1 MEISKEQIAKMA
13 ESYKKAETQHVAQ
26 RAVTKNGIL
35 ESAESVEVLKRMSP
49 KNFAFSID
57 VDDQAVANQKMSGR
71 CWMFACLNVLRFH
84 IEKELDLPK
93 GTFELSQA
101 YLAFFNKLERAAWF
115 LEHAVATADKPLDD
129 REVDWLFTTP
139 MADGGDWDMVCALVK
154 KYGVVPHEA
163 QAETHCTNNT
173 AELNTVLSHLLRQ
186 DALKLRTMAQEDK
199 DTASRRKCSTR
210 CTACWPCASVSR
222 CRSSTSPTTTPR
234 ATTMLTSA
242 SPRWSS

>member
-49 KNFAFSID
+49 KSFAFSID

-115 LEHAVATADKPLDD
+115 LEHAVATADKPLDN

-154 KYGVVPHEA
+154 KYGGGLVCLALGGFLILRSDIVVRILPIVFGLFVIFDSLGRVQSAGAPPLRLWQLERLPPAGAAERGAGRCDDRGPLWGYGNAGDGHWRYPH
-163 QAETHCTNNT
+163 H
-173 AELNTVLSHLLRQ
+173 
-186 DALKLRTMAQEDK
+186 
-199 DTASRRKCSTR
+199 
-210 CTACWPCASVSR
+210 
-222 CRSSTSPTTTPR
+222 
-234 ATTMLTSA
+234 
-242 SPRWSS
+242 

>member
-101 YLAFFNKLERAAWF
+101 YLA
-115 LEHAVATADKPLDD
+115 
-129 REVDWLFTTP
+129 
-139 MADGGDWDMVCALVK
+139 
-154 KYGVVPHEA
+154 
-163 QAETHCTNNT
+163 
-173 AELNTVLSHLLRQ
+173 LSLIHI
-186 DALKLRTMAQEDK
+186 
-199 DTASRRKCSTR
+199 
-210 CTACWPCASVSR
+210 
-222 CRSSTSPTTTPR
+222 
-234 ATTMLTSA
+234 
-242 SPRWSS
+242 

>member
-173 AELNTVLSHLLRQ
+173 AELNTCS
-186 DALKLRTMAQEDK
+186 RT
-199 DTASRRKCSTR
+199 C
-210 CTACWPCASVSR
+210 CAR
-222 CRSSTSPTTTPR
+222 TP
-234 ATTMLTSA
+234 
-242 SPRWSS
+242 